1 MADKK
6 TILDRV
12 KKYFSLKTNK
22 DLADFLG
29 VSKQTISNW
38 YNRNTIDYEIAIS
51 RCTDVDH
58 TIDLKWLLCGDSGD
72 YDWDVSAFQKHP
84 QEKDDTRFD
93 TAWCRRLE
101 KHATDRINTIK
112 LLLEKAN
119 YSEGATKTQELIE
132 YILELVEYIHDNSI
146 EYNLT
151 KLYESLKKNEISI
164 DEIEEHLD
172 ELVKNDIKLYN
183 MISPYRREL
192 RALSALM
199 FAEMDD
205 WYHND

>member
-1 MADKK
+1 
-6 TILDRV
+6 
-12 KKYFSLKTNK
+12 
-22 DLADFLG
+22 
-29 VSKQTISNW
+29 
-38 YNRNTIDYEIAIS
+38 
-51 RCTDVDH
+51 
-58 TIDLKWLLCGDSGD
+58 
-72 YDWDVSAFQKHP
+72 
-84 QEKDDTRFD
+84 
-93 TAWCRRLE
+93 
-101 KHATDRINTIK
+101 
-112 LLLEKAN
+112 
-119 YSEGATKTQELIE
+119 
-132 YILELVEYIHDNSI
+132 ILELVEYIHDNSI